1 MRLVEQAHPGPA
13 APAKTRGGRAAWRAV
28 RSPGAAG
35 LLWRGFLRCGGLFV
49 ALLLPVAAHSE
60 ARAVF
65 QESGPDAAAYGSAEG
80 FAAGYPQ
87 TQRTLIGNFSRYETV
102 SRTRAVPRGAET
114 WQFARA
120 PAEIDLRYTHQ
131 GQARTIPDYLS
142 RHPATGLLLIKDSV
156 ILAEHYQYG
165 RTDTDR
171 FMSQSMAKTVVAML
185 VGIAVADGHI
195 RSIDDPA
202 QTYVPALAGSEIGAT
217 PIRALLHMAS
227 GIAYREVYDGHDDAA
242 KLNTAIWSRTGVGAE
257 AVVRQFDVREA
268 APDTKW
274 HYKGLD
280 TETLGLVLMAA
291 TGQSLSGYFSTRIWS
306 RIGTERDAL
315 WAIDAHGLEPAFCCL
330 NITLRDYGRLGR
342 LLAHDG
348 AWNGLQVIP
357 QDWVIEATTPG
368 APFLRPGAGAGYYGY
383 GYQVWL
389 VPGARR
395 QFVLMGIHGQM
406 LFVDPASK
414 IVMVHTAV
422 RARPT
427 GDPMAAELGSL
438 WRALVAQEGQ

>member
-1 MRLVEQAHPGPA
+1 MLSVQQNERNMGSSQ
-13 APAKTRGGRAAWRAV
+13 GRAIAALRRRRVAGGCV
-28 RSPGAAG
+28 LVVAMLLSGGGA
-35 LLWRGFLRCGGLFV
+35 R
-49 ALLLPVAAHSE
+49 SE
-60 ARAVF
+60 AVAVF
-65 QESGPDAAAYGSAEG
+65 EASGPDAAAYGEAEG
-80 FAAGYPQ
+80 FPAGYPQ
-87 TQRTLIGNFSRYETV
+87 NQRTLIGNFSRYETV
-102 SRTRAVPRGAET
+102 SRTRAVPRGLGGWA
-114 WQFARA
+114 FARA
-120 PAEIDLRYTHQ
+120 PEEIDLRYTYQ
-131 GQARTIPDYLS
+131 GQVRTIPDYLT
-142 RHPATGLLLIKDSV
+142 RHPTTGLLLIKDNV

-165 RTDTDR
+165 RSDQDR

-185 VGIAVADGHI
+185 VGIAVAEGHI

-202 QTYVPALAGSEIGAT
+202 QTYLPSLAGSEIGAT
-217 PIRALLHMAS
+217 PIRALMHMAS

-242 KLNTAIWSRTGVGAE
+242 KLNTAIWSRTGEGAE
-257 AVVRQFDVREA
+257 VAVRQFNVREA
-268 APDTKW
+268 MADTKW
-274 HYKGLD
+274 RYKGLD

-291 TGQSLSGYFSTRIWS
+291 TGQSLSTYFSTTIWS

-315 WAIDAHGLEPAFCCL
+315 WAIDAHGQEPAFCCL

-357 QDWVIEATTPG
+357 EEWVIEATTPA
-368 APFLRPGAGAGYYGY
+368 APFLKPGAGAGYYGY

-389 VPGARR
+389 VPGTRR
-395 QFVLMGIHGQM
+395 QFVMIGIHGQM

-427 GDPMAAELGSL
+427 GDPTAAELGSL
-438 WRALVAQEGQ
+438 WRALVAQEGK